1 MPGYKSDH
9 SLVKLKLDLST
20 LPRGPGS
27 FKMNNSYLFEDDFKN
42 NIKHAIRELV
52 RNNSDS
58 NPNTLWELIKGTIRN
73 ESIKYASRRKREKE
87 REENTLKSNISKIE
101 DNLNSNPNNENLKHK
116 LLNENRKLDNL
127 RDDKIKGILLR
138 SKAEWIEGS
147 EKNTAFF
154 ANLEKKRVSEKT
166 VKLLRNKDGKLLKH
180 NKDIL
185 TEISHFYTNLY
196 KTDTNITY
204 DNSIFDLIDN
214 TLSDDQMELTAGDI
228 SEYECKLAI
237 QQMQN
242 NKAPGSDGIS
252 VEFYKLFWNYLKTYL
267 MNSLNHSYQTGTL
280 TPLQTQSLISLLP
293 KSGKDVL
300 SINNWRPIS
309 LLNVDYKIAAKCIA
323 NRVKKVITS
332 IISEEQTGFI
342 KGRYIGENVRL
353 ISEVIEN
360 ANKTDEPG
368 LIFFTDFN
376 KAFDSLYLSF
386 L

>member
-1 MPGYKSDH
+1 MTTMM
-9 SLVKLKLDLST
+9 LSC
-20 LPRGPGS
+20 
-27 FKMNNSYLFEDDFKN
+27 
-42 NIKHAIRELV
+42 
-52 RNNSDS
+52 
-58 NPNTLWELIKGTIRN
+58 
-73 ESIKYASRRKREKE
+73 
-87 REENTLKSNISKIE
+87 
-101 DNLNSNPNNENLKHK
+101 
-116 LLNENRKLDNL
+116 
-127 RDDKIKGILLR
+127 
-138 SKAEWIEGS
+138 
-147 EKNTAFF
+147 
-154 ANLEKKRVSEKT
+154 
-166 VKLLRNKDGKLLKH
+166 
-180 NKDIL
+180 
-185 TEISHFYTNLY
+185 
-196 KTDTNITY
+196 
-204 DNSIFDLIDN
+204 
-214 TLSDDQMELTAGDI
+214 DQMELTAGDI

-376 KAFDSLYLSF
+376 KAFDSLDHSF
-386 L
+386 LWKTLKKKIQF